1 LSGKHGDIADTARD
15 KNFQVTYLDLYVS
28 TDPTSPT
35 FFGNRSV
42 VVHAGNGTRLNC
54 GNFTKQAA
62 TNGTSSAPSPTKTA
76 GAEGGLTTLNGALV
90 LAAAVITVVMVS
102 L

>member
-1 LSGKHGDIADTARD
+1 M
-15 KNFQVTYLDLYVS
+15 TYLDLYIS

-42 VVHAGNGTRLNC
+42 VVHASNGTRLNC

-62 TNGTSSAPSPTKTA
+62 TNGSETAGGTSSAPSATKTA

-90 LAAAVITVVMVS
+90 LVAAAITVVMVS